1 MEALKR
7 RLLPIAHHLDGLLVP
22 IEIRPHVGTALAA
35 HRADETMFYV
45 GQPKII
51 RPVAAADRDRVAA
64 AIVGAVDQNAANAHI
79 AHFGKGDF
87 LGAFGTDRGEG
98 EAARDCSY

>member
-1 MEALKR
+1 
-7 RLLPIAHHLDGLLVP
+7 
-22 IEIRPHVGTALAA
+22 
-35 HRADETMFYV
+35 
-45 GQPKII
+45 
-51 RPVAAADRDRVAA
+51 VAAADRDRVAA